1 MITVR
6 DLCVLSSV
14 SMFLFPLC
22 FADWFGFAI
31 TFKYLMV
38 CLLLSPL
45 LGVGFVLLVGSI
57 GFWFDSRA
65 RARRIARCKAR
76 KGEGA

>member
-6 DLCVLSSV
+6 DLCVLSSI

-22 FADWFGFAI
+22 FAHWFGFSI
-31 TFKYLMV
+31 TFKYVMV
-38 CLLLSPL
+38 CLVLSPL
-45 LGVGFVLLVGSI
+45 LGVGFVLAVGSI
-57 GFWFDSRA
+57 GFWSESRA
-65 RARRIARCKAR
+65 RARRIARAKAR